1 MAPPVHIA
9 LVDDDDSVRR
19 ALSRLLSALGF
30 EVSTFASAEEFLTS
44 GNPDRATC
52 MLLDVH
58 LPRLS
63 GLELRSLLSIGN
75 RSVPVVFITGDDE
88 MARSDEM
95 RRTGARCL
103 MKPLERDKLVAAIHD
118 AVGVVQ

>member
-1 MAPPVHIA
+1 MPTPVHIA

-30 EVSTFASAEEFLTS
+30 EVSAFASAEEFLVS
-44 GNPDRATC
+44 ADLERARC

-63 GLELRSLLSIGN
+63 GLELKSLLSIAN
-75 RSVPVVFITGDDE
+75 RSVPVVFITGDDH
-88 MARSDEM
+88 MARSEEM

>member
-1 MAPPVHIA
+1 MPTPVHIA

-30 EVSTFASAEEFLTS
+30 EVSAFGSAEEFLVS
-44 GNPDRATC
+44 GDLDRAAC

-63 GLELRSLLSIGN
+63 GIELKSLLSIGN

-88 MARSDEM
+88 MARSEAM

-103 MKPLERDKLVAAIHD
+103 MKPLERDKLVAAIQD

>member
-1 MAPPVHIA
+1 MPTPVHIA
-9 LVDDDDSVRR
+9 LVDDDESVRR

-30 EVSTFASAEEFLTS
+30 EVSAFGSAEEFLVS
-44 GNPDRATC
+44 GNLDRAAC

-63 GLELRSLLSIGN
+63 GLELKSLLAIGH

-88 MARSDEM
+88 MARSEDM

-103 MKPLERDKLVAAIHD
+103 MKPLERDKLVAAIQD
-118 AVGVVQ
+118 AVGVAQ